1 MNEAVGLVGVF
12 AAPGDLPAPYAG
24 EVGRLEGIIVDNVA
38 DDTEDE
44 GDLETV
50 GGPAVV
56 TGGLGEIGDED

>member
-24 EVGRLEGIIVDNVA
+24 EVDRLEEDTVGGEVDG
-38 DDTEDE
+38 TGDE
-44 GDLETV
+44 GGVETV

-56 TGGLGEIGDED
+56 TGGLGEIGDEV

>member
-1 MNEAVGLVGVF
+1 MNKAVGLVGVF

-24 EVGRLEGIIVDNVA
+24 EVDCLEETTVDGVF
-38 DDTEDE
+38 DGTEDE
-44 GDLETV
+44 GGVETV